1 LAKDKKMVN
10 KIYQLYLELLEKYG
24 SPEKFWRQW
33 CKRKKSKKDREM
45 IALGAIL
52 TQRTS
57 WHNARLSLENLEKT
71 KLLGIKAIASLSDLQ
86 KLKKAIKPAGFYER
100 KSRVL
105 FNFCSFICS
114 FYGNLL
120 NFAKE
125 DLEIARQKLLSI
137 SGIGPETADTILLYS
152 LEKPVFVIDEYT
164 KRLAKEKK
172 LSKDLDNRSL
182 KNLFE
187 KNLPKDVKIYQ
198 DFHALIVIDQKGK
211 EKSRMETF

>member
-1 LAKDKKMVN
+1 VGNRSPRVN
-10 KIYQLYLELLEKYG
+10 KIYQLYLTLFREYG
-24 SPEKFWRQW
+24 SPERFWRQW

-52 TQRTS
+52 AQRTS
-57 WHNARLSLENLEKT
+57 WHNVRLSLENLEKT
-71 KLLGIKAIASLSDLQ
+71 RLLGINAIACLSDLRE
-86 KLKKAIKPAGFYER
+86 LKKAIKPAGFYER

-105 FNFCSFICS
+105 FGFCSFIYS
-114 FYGNLL
+114 SYGNLL

-152 LEKPVFVIDEYT
+152 LGKPAFVIDEYT
-164 KRLAKEKK
+164 KRLVKERK
-172 LSKDLDNRSL
+172 LSKDLDNRFL

-198 DFHALIVIDQKGK
+198 DLHALIVIDQKGV
-211 EKSRMETF
+211 EKSRMEVF